1 MELSNMTK
9 GQNEPMDDPF
19 TLLVKLGQ
27 RGHMLE
33 LLQEGHLYLNQLGY
47 FKRLEDETPR
57 SDKDEATGYLW
68 QMDGGT
74 VEVREGIED
83 WKLFGTLEGGIRFH
97 DTALESANVYCLHS
111 RRASQCVT
119 PWTLDDLEFGDTFV
133 LFLNPKEFIERVR
146 RAVVDA
152 GLAASWGPVEYV
164 DRRTYHGN
172 MGAFRK
178 FSERAR
184 DSEFR
189 IMVEPGTGGP
199 LSLRI
204 GSLEDIAVLGEA
216 SKRLKLTPNDYA
228 G

>member
-9 GQNEPMDDPF
+9 EQKESMEDPF
-19 TLLVKLGQ
+19 TLLFKLGQ
-27 RGHMLE
+27 REHMLE
-33 LLQEGHLYLNQLGY
+33 LFQEGHLYLNHLGY

-68 QMDGGT
+68 QMDGGR
-74 VEVREGIED
+74 VEIREGIED
-83 WKLFGTLEGGIRFH
+83 WKPIGTLVGGIRVH
-97 DTALESANVYCLHS
+97 DTTLESGNVYCLHA
-111 RRASQCVT
+111 RRASQCAT
-119 PWTLDDLEFGDTFV
+119 PWTLDNLEFGDTFV
-133 LFLNPKEFIERVR
+133 LLLNPKEFIERVQ
-146 RAVVDA
+146 RAVVEA

-178 FSERAR
+178 FAERSR

-189 IMVEPGTGGP
+189 IVVEPGTGAP

-216 SKRLKLTPNDYA
+216 SKRLKLIPKDYP